1 MLLVDKP
8 GGPTS
13 HDCVVTVRRRIGIR
27 RVGHLGTLDP
37 TATGLLVLVV
47 GAATR
52 LARLGA
58 RWFKQYDGLAV
69 LGTVTDTDDASGR
82 PLRTSPDWEGLTR
95 EVIEEHMRAL
105 VGSLEMVPPAVSAKK
120 VDGER
125 AYRRA
130 RRGATVALPPTPVE
144 VQSFELTGWDPPQVD
159 FTARVSGGTYIRS
172 LARELG
178 ERLGCGAHLGALR
191 RTDVGP
197 YRIQDA
203 VAPHDV
209 TIDDLR
215 AVDVLA
221 TGWPRRD
228 LTDPEWDAFSNGRS
242 VAGPPDAGVVT
253 VFLEGEL
260 VGIGE
265 GASDAVHPRVVLP
278 RA

>member
-120 VDGER
+120 VDG
-125 AYRRA
+125 
-130 RRGATVALPPTPVE
+130 
-144 VQSFELTGWDPPQVD
+144 
-159 FTARVSGGTYIRS
+159 
-172 LARELG
+172 
-178 ERLGCGAHLGALR
+178 
-191 RTDVGP
+191 
-197 YRIQDA
+197 
-203 VAPHDV
+203 
-209 TIDDLR
+209 
-215 AVDVLA
+215 
-221 TGWPRRD
+221 
-228 LTDPEWDAFSNGRS
+228 
-242 VAGPPDAGVVT
+242 
-253 VFLEGEL
+253 
-260 VGIGE
+260 
-265 GASDAVHPRVVLP
+265 
-278 RA
+278 